1 VRALSDR
8 DLRARSLLLLGAALF
23 STGGAAIKA
32 TAYDG
37 FQVACLR
44 SGIAALVLWLA
55 VPEARKGYGP
65 RTLLV
70 ALAFGAT
77 LVLFVLATKSTA
89 AVNAIL
95 LQSAAPL
102 YLLLLAPL
110 VLRER
115 VTARD
120 LGFLAAVALGLLI
133 CMLDLPA
140 ATAKAPHPALGN
152 TLGAASGL
160 TWALTLLGLRWA
172 GSARGGGN
180 NVACV
185 VAGNALACLLCL
197 PFALPFA
204 APSGGDALA
213 LLWLGV
219 FQIGAAYLCVTAGL
233 RRVPAFEA
241 SLLLLAEPVLNP
253 VWAWLVHG
261 ERPGPFALVGGV
273 LILGASAASA
283 WSARRARAA
292 AAA

>member
-1 VRALSDR
+1 MS
-8 DLRARSLLLLGAALF
+8 DLRARVLLLLGAALF

-32 TAYDG
+32 TDYDG
-37 FQVACLR
+37 FEVACLR
-44 SGIAALVLWLA
+44 SGLAALVLALA
-55 VPEARKGYGP
+55 VPEARRGFNA

-70 ALAFGAT
+70 ALAFAAT
-77 LVLFVLATKSTA
+77 LVLFVLATKATA

-102 YLLLLAPL
+102 YLLLLGPL

-120 LGFLAAVALGLLI
+120 LGFLAAVAAGLLI
-133 CMLDLPA
+133 CLLDLPA
-140 ATAKAPHPALGN
+140 ASDTAPDPARGN
-152 TLGAASGL
+152 LLGAASGL

-185 VAGNALACLLCL
+185 VAGNAIACLVCL
-197 PFALPFA
+197 PFALPLA
-204 APSGGDALA
+204 APSWSDAFA

-219 FQIGAAYLCVTAGL
+219 FQIAAAYLCVTGGL

-253 VWAWLVHG
+253 VWAWLMHG
-261 ERPGPFALVGGV
+261 ERPGAFALAGGV

-283 WSARRARAA
+283 WSARRARTAEAA
-292 AAA
+292 

>member
-1 VRALSDR
+1 MS
-8 DLRARSLLLLGAALF
+8 DLRARVLLLLGAALF

-32 TAYDG
+32 TDFDG
-37 FQVACLR
+37 FEVACLR
-44 SGIAALVLWLA
+44 SGIAAVVLLLA
-55 VPEARKGYGP
+55 IPDARRGHGP

-70 ALAFGAT
+70 ALAFAAT
-77 LVLFVLATKSTA
+77 LVLFVLATKATA

-102 YLLLLAPL
+102 YLLLLGPL

-115 VTARD
+115 VTRRD
-120 LGFLAAVALGLLI
+120 LLFLAAVGAGLLI
-133 CMLDLPA
+133 CLFDLPP
-140 ATAKAPHPALGN
+140 ATGTASDPALGN
-152 TLGAASGL
+152 LLGAASGL

-185 VAGNALACLLCL
+185 AAGNALACLVCL

-204 APSGGDALA
+204 APSAADVLA

-253 VWAWLVHG
+253 VWAWLMHG
-261 ERPGPFALVGGV
+261 ERPGAFALAGGV
-273 LILGASAASA
+273 LILGASAVSA
-283 WSARRARAA
+283 WSARRAAGARRPA
-292 AAA
+292 